1 MMITLRK
8 LPLAVAVAAGI
19 MSVQA
24 MAVDFHGYA
33 RSGIGWTG
41 SGGEQQCFQATGAQS
56 KYRLG
61 NECETYAELKL
72 GQEVW
77 KEGDKSFYFDT
88 NVAYSVAQQ
97 NDWEATDPAFREANV
112 QGKNLID
119 WLPGSTI
126 WAGKRFYQ
134 RHDVHMIDFYY
145 WDISGPGAGIENI
158 DLGFGKLSL
167 AATRSQEAG
176 GSYIFSSNDIYD
188 RYKDTANDV
197 FDVRLA
203 GLETN
208 PDGVLE
214 LGVDYGRANKTDGYS
229 YADGATKD
237 GWMFTAE
244 HTQSMLKGYNK
255 FVVQYATD
263 AMTTQG
269 KGIPQGSFTGNNYNP
284 DTEIGVVNNKINN
297 NGSLVRILDHGA
309 ISLGD
314 RWDLMYV
321 GMYQD
326 IDRDDNNGSTWYTV
340 GVRPMFKWTPIMSTL
355 MEIGYDNVKS
365 QRTDDTNNQYKITLA
380 QQWQAGDSIW
390 SRPAIRVFATYAKWD
405 EKWGYDNGIAYSDT
419 SARTYSRGDNDEWS
433 FGAQMEI
440 WW

>member
-1 MMITLRK
+1 MITLRK

-61 NECETYAELKL
+61 NECETYAEIKL

-97 NDWEATDPAFREANV
+97 NDWEGTDPAFREANV
-112 QGKNLID
+112 QGKNLIE

-167 AATRSQEAG
+167 AASRSQEAG
-176 GSYIFSSNDIYD
+176 GSYAFSSQNIYD
-188 RYKDTANDV
+188 RTKDTANDV

-203 GLETN
+203 QLATN
-208 PDGVLE
+208 PDGMLE
-214 LGVDYGRANKTDGYS
+214 LGVDYGRANTTDDYRL
-229 YADGATKD
+229 ADGASKD

-263 AMTTQG
+263 SMTTSG
-269 KGIPQGSFTGNNYNP
+269 KGLNQVLMVLPLRPLKIP
-284 DTEIGVVNNKINN
+284 
-297 NGSLVRILDHGA
+297 L
-309 ISLGD
+309 
-314 RWDLMYV
+314 
-321 GMYQD
+321 
-326 IDRDDNNGSTWYTV
+326 
-340 GVRPMFKWTPIMSTL
+340 
-355 MEIGYDNVKS
+355 
-365 QRTDDTNNQYKITLA
+365 LA
-380 QQWQAGDSIW
+380 LK
-390 SRPAIRVFATYAKWD
+390 PTMP
-405 EKWGYDNGIAYSDT
+405 T
-419 SARTYSRGDNDEWS
+419 
-433 FGAQMEI
+433 ML
-440 WW
+440 